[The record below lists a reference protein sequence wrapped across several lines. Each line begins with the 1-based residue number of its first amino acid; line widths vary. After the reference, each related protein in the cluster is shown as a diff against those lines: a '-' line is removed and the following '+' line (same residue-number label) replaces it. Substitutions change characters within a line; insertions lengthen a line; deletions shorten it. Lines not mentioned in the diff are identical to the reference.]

1 MSSFRSLGILLLSLS
16 RSSGLGGCIAAVVP
30 LAGMMGADA
39 GANAL
44 SNASSVTERYT
55 DEQFQACLDS
65 LTLTERQQAEEDAA
79 LLYHVPVVGYNF
91 VEEQIYL
98 RYEEICQEK
107 GILPVIAEE

>member
-1 MSSFRSLGILLLSLS
+1 MLFHRVSTRLLVLPVFL
-16 RSSGLGGCIAAVVP
+16 GLGGCMAAVVP

-39 GANAL
+39 GADVL